1 MAANRRLM
9 KELSDLAKAGVP
21 GVKVETRGGNMQLW
35 DVIIDGPAG
44 TPYEGGHFKVEL
56 TFPAE
61 YPMKPPTLKFGTKIY
76 HPNVDDQG
84 HACIDIL
91 QHWAPSVM
99 MKRLLEDLC
108 HLLAHPEAG
117 LLVANPNA
125 SVQLAQDKA
134 AFEQKARQYT
144 REYAK

>member
-9 KELSDLAKAGVP
+9 KELSDLSKAGVQ
-21 GVKVETRGGNMQLW
+21 GVKVEARGGNMQLW
-35 DVIIDGPAG
+35 DAVIDGPAG

-99 MKRLLEDLC
+99 MKRVLEDLC
-108 HLLAHPEAG
+108 HLLANPDASHA
-117 LLVANPNA
+117 ANA
-125 SVQLAQDKA
+125 DVGVQFMQDKA